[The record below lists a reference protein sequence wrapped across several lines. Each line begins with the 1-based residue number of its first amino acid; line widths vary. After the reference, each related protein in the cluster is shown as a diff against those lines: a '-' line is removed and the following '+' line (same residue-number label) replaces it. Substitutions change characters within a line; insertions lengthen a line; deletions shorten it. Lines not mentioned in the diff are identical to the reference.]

1 MRAFVGRT
9 CYITIPPPHIS
20 EKSATY
26 QADFGGTGSNHIINV
41 QCSGWN
47 ASQIRAFLKKTICSF
62 GLVSIVLAVSL
73 SDLTYENRLKA
84 QKILTNEYRLKS
96 RCRRII

>member
-20 EKSATY
+20 AKSATY
-26 QADFGGTGSNHIINV
+26 HADFGGTGS
-41 QCSGWN
+41 
-47 ASQIRAFLKKTICSF
+47 LICSL
-62 GLVSIVLAVSL
+62 GLISIVLADSL

-84 QKILTNEYRLKS
+84 QMILTNEYRLKS